1 MIIYDHP
8 LNERVRTLLRLE
20 DLFAKVE
27 FFSARAEALDHHV
40 ALLTLFEILEVSGR
54 ADLKSDL
61 LQELERQKIMLDG
74 LRNNP
79 AISEEALNQ
88 LLTDIRGTCEHIL
101 QMNGRFGQ
109 HLRDD
114 EWLMSIKQRAC
125 IPGGSCEFDLPSY
138 HYWLHLPPET
148 RRQNLENWVT
158 PMRPIVD
165 GLVIVLRLLRDSG
178 KTVHQV
184 ATQGSFQQMLSGKVV
199 QMLRIRLDQEIP
211 CIPEVSANKYAINI
225 RFMNFGDTSRTKT
238 CEHDIEFDL
247 TLCSL

>member
-27 FFSARAEALDHHV
+27 FFSARTEALDHHV

-61 LQELERQKIMLDG
+61 LQELERQKVILEG

-79 AISEEALNQ
+79 AISEDALNE
-88 LLTDIRGTCEHIL
+88 LLTDIRSTCEHIL
-101 QMNGRFGQ
+101 EMSGRFGQ

-148 RRQNLENWVT
+148 RRQNLADWVT
-158 PMRPIVD
+158 PMRPILD

-178 KTVHQV
+178 KTGRQV
-184 ATQGSFQQMLSGKVV
+184 AAQGSFQQMLSGKVV
-199 QMLRIRLDQEIP
+199 QMLRIRLDQDIP